1 MTDDTIPVKVDRSKA
16 GVEQCNNF
24 NYKRNM
30 KKYLVITL
38 TLMAVLATD
47 ATNVYAQKKKKPLY
61 TAPLGVQAYT
71 FRHSFPKDV
80 AATLDTIK
88 MMGFTEIEGSGGK
101 MAPEEFRKL
110 CAERGISIP
119 STGAGYEQLV
129 KDPQAIADRAKAL
142 GAKYVMTAWIPHK
155 NGAFNFEN
163 AKKAVEDFNA
173 AGKVLKENGLTFCY
187 HVHGYEFWPHENGTL
202 MDYII
207 TKTDPKYVSFE
218 MDVMWTHFG
227 GGDPVALLK
236 KYGDRWKLMHLK
248 DLRKGTQKDRTGLTP
263 DENDVPLGTGELD
276 IPAILKAAKKAGV
289 KHYFIEDES
298 PAHEVSKEVPQSIAY
313 LKRLAE

>member
-1 MTDDTIPVKVDRSKA
+1 MKISMRNYIPSILLLAVIMVMVAPSA
-16 GVEQCNNF
+16 HAQ
-24 NYKRNM
+24 
-30 KKYLVITL
+30 KK
-38 TLMAVLATD
+38 
-47 ATNVYAQKKKKPLY
+47 KKKKPLY

-88 MMGFTEIEGSGGK
+88 MMGFKELEGGGPRD
-101 MAPEEFRKL
+101 MSPEEFKKM
-110 CAERGISIP
+110 CEERGISIP
-119 STGAGYEQLV
+119 ATGAGYEQLV
-129 KDPQAIADRAKAL
+129 KDPQGVADRAKAL

-155 NGAFNFEN
+155 NGAFNLEN
-163 AKKAVEDFNA
+163 ARQAVEDFNA
-173 AGKVLKENGLTFCY
+173 AGKVLKENGITFCY

-207 TKTDPKYVSFE
+207 QNTNPEYVSFE
-218 MDVMWTHFG
+218 MDIMWTHFG
-227 GGDPVALLK
+227 GGDPVALLE

-248 DLRKGTQKDRTGLTP
+248 DLKKGTPKDRTGLTP

-298 PAHEVSKEVPQSIAY
+298 PAHEVTQQVPQSIAY
-313 LKRLAE
+313 LKSLTE